1 MGIACSLL
9 PLHSSKSA
17 CMQGNGIMLYSAS
30 TLLDRLAVCCQPGD
44 LCSHVLSPEPL
55 GHPGLQHP
63 PPMAPYFLADD
74 PQPGLRALDLKSTR
88 LNSSHHIISYPALS
102 FKIHPFHLT
111 PLQRSTSPV

>member
-44 LCSHVLSPEPL
+44 LCSHVLSPQPL
-55 GHPGLQHP
+55 GHLGLQHP
-63 PPMAPYFLADD
+63 PPMAAYFLAHD
-74 PQPGLRALDLKSTR
+74 PKPGLRALERVDRYSLPLAVLVEPGALPSGQFPEPGRQDL
-88 LNSSHHIISYPALS
+88 
-102 FKIHPFHLT
+102 
-111 PLQRSTSPV
+111 